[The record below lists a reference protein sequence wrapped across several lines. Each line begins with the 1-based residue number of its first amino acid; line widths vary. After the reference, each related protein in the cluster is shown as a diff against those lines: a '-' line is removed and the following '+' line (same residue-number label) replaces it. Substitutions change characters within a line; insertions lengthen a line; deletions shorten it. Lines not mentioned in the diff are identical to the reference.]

1 MAERHMSDKQYNCIA
16 WICNTLGI
24 EYNGTTSSYDAWK
37 FISENKPLADKK
49 MEKIEANKKTLIQK
63 DPERAA
69 DSFVLQ
75 AMAAVGYPKYS
86 CTWDARSKEFTDEF
100 DGINLDDDFIN
111 TIHPNS
117 SISSAVRMILKNSD
131 GCLLSMTIH
140 CCNNTIAY
148 NERKN

>member
-37 FISENKPLADKK
+37 FISHNNPLADKK
-49 MEKIEANKKTLIQK
+49 MKEIEANKKSLIQK

-86 CTWDARSKEFTDEF
+86 CTWDARSREFSNEF
-100 DGINLDDDFIN
+100 DGINLDDDLIN
-111 TIHPNS
+111 TICPNG
-117 SISSAVRMILKNSD
+117 IRCADDIEEFGWMFALHDNP
-131 GCLLSMTIH
+131 LL
-140 CCNNTIAY
+140 
-148 NERKN
+148 